1 VFRIIPQLTI
11 SDMQRSLRFYVDILG
26 FEITASDPE
35 ENPHFVTIEKEDSSF
50 FLVTDESREEGKKIA
65 LDQNDRG
72 VGIRLYFEVDDA
84 SDLHARLSHAG
95 VSGLGD
101 LVYNTL
107 EEYSEFNLID
117 PDGYELGFYS

>member
-26 FEITASDPE
+26 FEITDSDPE